1 MHILQASNPL
11 YSRCETNVSGL
22 PDYNRMYLPST
33 LSVNAMYNEYARS
46 CAENNEKAVSGSMYR
61 NIFNTEFN
69 LGFGSPRSDTCGRC
83 ETLTEDLLDSHKQS
97 ADAGY
102 KQQKVD
108 REQAKR
114 GICIFMTYDMEK
126 TLPLPKLSVSEAFYL
141 RQVWLYNTG
150 VHLINRN
157 MEGAY
162 FQIWTESLI

>member
-1 MHILQASNPL
+1 M
-11 YSRCETNVSGL
+11 
-22 PDYNRMYLPST
+22 
-33 LSVNAMYNEYARS
+33 
-46 CAENNEKAVSGSMYR
+46 
-61 NIFNTEFN
+61 
-69 LGFGSPRSDTCGRC
+69 
-83 ETLTEDLLDSHKQS
+83 DSHKQS

-108 REQAKR
+108 REQAKG

-150 VHLINRN
+150 VHVINRN